1 MPEPASG
8 GSPGHRAEVWEP
20 EHTHGFHGQSI
31 RIATVPRITVYY

>member
-20 EHTHGFHGQSI
+20 EDTHVFHGQSI
-31 RIATVPRITVYY
+31 RIATVPRITVYH